1 MADVHNKEQRSRNM
15 AAIRGRDTKPELIV
29 RRLVHRLGYRF
40 RLHRRDLPGRPD
52 LVLPRHRVVIFVH
65 GCFWHQHD
73 CRYGRVVPATRAEFW
88 KNKRD
93 ENAARDVRN
102 LSALRSDGW
111 RVAIIWECWT
121 RDVIDLETRLRSFL
135 SRKKKS
141 VEASSV

>member
-15 AAIRGRDTKPELIV
+15 AAIRGRDTKPEMVV

-52 LVLPRHRVVIFVH
+52 LVLPRHRAVIFVH

-88 KNKRD
+88 RKKRD
-93 ENAARDVRN
+93 ENVARDARN
-102 LSALRSDGW
+102 LATLRTSAW
-111 RVAIIWECWT
+111 RVFVVWECWT
-121 RDVIDLETRLRSFL
+121 RELSDLEGRLKSFLKSSSRLR
-135 SRKKKS
+135 RR
-141 VEASSV
+141 